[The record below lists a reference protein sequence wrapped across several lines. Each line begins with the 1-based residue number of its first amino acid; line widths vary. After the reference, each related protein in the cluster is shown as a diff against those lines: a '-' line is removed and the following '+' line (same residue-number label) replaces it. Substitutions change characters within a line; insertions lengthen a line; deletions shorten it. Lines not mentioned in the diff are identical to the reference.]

1 MEKGFEEIVKYLLD
15 WRADPDVGDELG
27 LTCLHK
33 AARDGSA
40 SMCKLLLS
48 NGKCDVNKQAK
59 DWSTPL
65 HLAVESGSLATV
77 ELLLDA
83 DAQVN
88 VHTNRGATPLHRCAC
103 PRCVCHGCR

>member
-1 MEKGFEEIVKYLLD
+1 VEKGYEEIAKYLLD

-33 AARDGSA
+33 AAKAGSPG
-40 SMCKLLLS
+40 MCRLLLS

-65 HLAVESGSLATV
+65 HLAVDSGCFEAV

-88 VHTNRGATPLHRCAC
+88 VHTDKGFTPLHR
-103 PRCVCHGCR
+103 